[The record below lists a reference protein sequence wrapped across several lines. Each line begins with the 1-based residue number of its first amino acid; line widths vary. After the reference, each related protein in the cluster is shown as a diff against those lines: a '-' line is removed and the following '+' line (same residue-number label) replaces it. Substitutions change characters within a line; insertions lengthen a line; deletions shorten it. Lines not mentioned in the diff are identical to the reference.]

1 MDFDMTKI
9 RCTLSNRV
17 SDPMTTNDHTP
28 SEVLIY
34 SKGTNTYLIY
44 KYIHYIENLDCLDD
58 DY

>member
-17 SDPMTTNDHTP
+17 SDPMSTNNHTP

-44 KYIHYIENLDCLDD
+44 KYIHYIKKLRLLR
-58 DY
+58 